1 MFVSPANTVTRR
13 PKCGF
18 SAVAKKLWKLFCSMK
33 KESSQQHAP
42 VEHAV
47 IDRQVRRADG
57 ERDGAQENDAHA
69 A

>member
-33 KESSQQHAP
+33 KGSDASSTRP
-42 VEHAV
+42 
-47 IDRQVRRADG
+47 
-57 ERDGAQENDAHA
+57 
-69 A
+69 